1 MKQVWHDLLFM
12 HWPVAVEPLRQ
23 LIPPPLQLD
32 LYERQAWV
40 SVVPFTMSGIRLHF
54 TPPVPFA
61 STFAELNVRT
71 YVTVNGKP
79 GVFFFSLDAANLLAV
94 KAARWA
100 YHLPYFHARFNV
112 ERQNDTIH
120 YQCNRLNS
128 SRDVQFQGSYRPVS
142 EPFNAQPG
150 TRDYWLAERYCLY
163 AYHQG
168 KAYRCEIEHPPWE
181 LQHAEADVPLNTM
194 AQIDGIEFLVERPLL
209 HFSRIKE
216 VLTWGL
222 DDVAADPPAGASHLV
237 R

>member
-23 LIPPPLQLD
+23 LIPPSLQLD
-32 LYERQAWV
+32 LYDGQAWV
-40 SVVPFTMSGIRLHF
+40 SVVPFTMSGIRLQF

-61 STFAELNVRT
+61 SAFAELNVRT

-112 ERQNDTIH
+112 EQRDGTIH
-120 YQCNRLNS
+120 YECARLNS
-128 SRDVQFQGSYRPVS
+128 SRNTQFRGSYRPTS
-142 EPFNAQPG
+142 APFYAQSG
-150 TRDYWLAERYCLY
+150 TLDYWLSERYCLY

-168 KAYRCEIEHPPWE
+168 KTYRCEIVHPPWE
-181 LQHAEADVPLNTM
+181 LHNAEADVAINTM
-194 AQIDGIEFLVERPLL
+194 AQSKGIEFLAERPLL
-209 HFSRIKE
+209 HYSRVKE

-222 DDVAADPPAGASHLV
+222 DDVDADPPADTTI
-237 R
+237 RIR